1 MKRKKSKKAA
11 KTKTASR
18 PKPKP
23 KQKQK
28 PKGKPKPQAR
38 KVPKKKKE
46 LSERKKQIV
55 RLVCKQ
61 MTSQEIGDKLGL
73 SKKTIEVHRLQIF
86 DQVKVRNNVGLA
98 IWAIRNGIFQ
108 L

>member
-1 MKRKKSKKAA
+1 MKRKKTKKAA
-11 KTKTASR
+11 KTKTAR
-18 PKPKP
+18 KPRPAPKPKA
-23 KQKQK
+23 K
-28 PKGKPKPQAR
+28 PKTSQSR
-38 KVPKKKKE
+38 KKTKE

-73 SKKTIEVHRLQIF
+73 SKKTVEVHRLQIF

-98 IWAIRNGIFQ
+98 IWAIKNGVFQ
-108 L
+108 I

>member
-1 MKRKKSKKAA
+1 MKRKKTKKAA
-11 KTKTASR
+11 KTKTAR
-18 PKPKP
+18 KPKPTPKPKA
-23 KQKQK
+23 K
-28 PKGKPKPQAR
+28 PKTSQGR
-38 KVPKKKKE
+38 KKTKE

-73 SKKTIEVHRLQIF
+73 SKKTVEVHRLQIF

-98 IWAIRNGIFQ
+98 IWAIKNGVFQ

>member
-1 MKRKKSKKAA
+1 MKRKKTKKAA
-11 KTKTASR
+11 KTKTARKLR

-23 KQKQK
+23 KAK
-28 PKGKPKPQAR
+28 PKTSQGR
-38 KVPKKKKE
+38 KKNKE

-73 SKKTIEVHRLQIF
+73 SKKTVEVHRLQIF

-98 IWAIRNGIFQ
+98 IWAIKNGVFQ
-108 L
+108 I